1 MSLYLLSLIVISV
14 NSIPNVTVHQTIRTY
29 DIEIAIPDIINFISL
44 ELDLQNKFSYFAIQ
58 RFTKE
63 YKDTLH
69 VISEKDITINQRE
82 QKASLIQF
90 DLHFF
95 QSSLS
100 INHINFYMFHETLT
114 DSYDALSLSFDYNYE
129 NESLVHLMY
138 SNKIIKKKAF
148 ALLHEKKNTY
158 TLYFG
163 VFPMFSYYQ
172 YKGQCLIQNNEW
184 SCQLHRIILHCN
196 NDKIWSYQN
205 TKAYTA
211 KFQTRHRELFVPKH
225 FFDYLLHQVF
235 RDAFKQ
241 GYCYI
246 NIKLQLLCSLGYL
259 QQLFNGLSFVFDG
272 FTVTMKIEDLYIVN
286 GKEEIF
292 MIQMNENNRN
302 EFEFGVGFLK
312 HFDLFFNYEDK
323 SITFYTNFPII
334 KREGIVNEASHI
346 DIVKIGIIINI
357 IELVISSILLITT
370 KY

>member
-1 MSLYLLSLIVISV
+1 MNLYLLSLLVISV
-14 NSIPNVTVHQTIRTY
+14 NSIPNVTVYQTIRTY
-29 DIEIAIPDIINFISL
+29 DIQIAIPDIINYISL
-44 ELDLQNKFSYFAIQ
+44 EIDLLNKFSYFAIQ

-69 VISEKDITINQRE
+69 VISEKDITIHQKE

-100 INHINFYMFHETLT
+100 IKPINFYMFHETLT
-114 DSYDALSLSFDYNYE
+114 DSYDALSLSFDFNDE

-138 SNKIIKKKAF
+138 NKKIIKKKSF
-148 ALLHEKKNTY
+148 ALLHENKNKC

-163 VFPMFSYYQ
+163 VFPMFNYYQ

-184 SCQLHRIILHCN
+184 SCQLHQIVLLCN

-205 TKAYTA
+205 TKSYTA
-211 KFQTRHRELFVPKH
+211 KFQTRHRELYVPKH

-259 QQLFNGLSFVFDG
+259 KELFNGMSFVFDW

-286 GKEEIF
+286 GKNEIF

-302 EFEFGVGFLK
+302 EFEFGVDFLK
-312 HFDLFFNYEDK
+312 HFDLYFNYEDK

-334 KREGIVNEASHI
+334 KREGGVNEESQV
-346 DIVKIGIIINI
+346 DVVKIIIINI
-357 IELVISSILLITT
+357 IDLVVSSILLIIT

>member
-1 MSLYLLSLIVISV
+1 MNLYLLSLLVISV
-14 NSIPNVTVHQTIRTY
+14 NSIPNVTVYQTIRTY
-29 DIEIAIPDIINFISL
+29 DIQIAIPDIINYISL
-44 ELDLQNKFSYFAIQ
+44 EIDLQNKFSYFAIQ

-69 VISEKDITINQRE
+69 VISEKDITIHQKE

-100 INHINFYMFHETLT
+100 IKPINFYMFHETLI
-114 DSYDALSLSFDYNYE
+114 DSYDALSLSFDFNDE
-129 NESLVHLMY
+129 NESLVQLMY
-138 SNKIIKKKAF
+138 NKKIIKKKSF
-148 ALLHEKKNTY
+148 ALLHENKNKC

-163 VFPMFSYYQ
+163 VFPMFNYYQ

-184 SCQLHRIILHCN
+184 SCKLHKIILRCN
-196 NDKIWSYQN
+196 SDKIWIYQN
-205 TKAYTA
+205 TKSYTA
-211 KFQTRHRELFVPKH
+211 KFQTRHRELYVPKH

-246 NIKLQLLCSLGYL
+246 NIKFQLLCSLGYL
-259 QQLFNGLSFVFDG
+259 KELFNGMSFVFDG

-286 GKEEIF
+286 GKDEIF

-302 EFEFGVGFLK
+302 EFEFGVDFLK
-312 HFDLFFNYEDK
+312 HFDLYFNYEDK

-334 KREGIVNEASHI
+334 KREGGVNEESQV
-346 DIVKIGIIINI
+346 DVVKIIIINI
-357 IELVISSILLITT
+357 IELVVSSILLIIT

>member
-1 MSLYLLSLIVISV
+1 MNLYLLSLLVISV
-14 NSIPNVTVHQTIRTY
+14 NSIPNVTVYQTIRTY
-29 DIEIAIPDIINFISL
+29 DIQIAIPDIINYISL
-44 ELDLQNKFSYFAIQ
+44 EIDLLNKFSYFAIQ

-69 VISEKDITINQRE
+69 VISEKDITIHQKE

-100 INHINFYMFHETLT
+100 IKPINFYMFHETLT
-114 DSYDALSLSFDYNYE
+114 DSYDALSLSFDFNDE

-138 SNKIIKKKAF
+138 NKKIIKKKSF
-148 ALLHEKKNTY
+148 ALLHENKNKC

-163 VFPMFSYYQ
+163 VFPMFNYYQ

-184 SCQLHRIILHCN
+184 SCQLHQIVLLCN

-205 TKAYTA
+205 TKSYTA
-211 KFQTRHRELFVPKH
+211 KFQTRHRELYVPKH

-259 QQLFNGLSFVFDG
+259 KELFNGMSFVFDG

-286 GKEEIF
+286 GKNEIF

-302 EFEFGVGFLK
+302 EFEFGVDFLK
-312 HFDLFFNYEDK
+312 HFDLYFNYEDK

-334 KREGIVNEASHI
+334 KREGGVNEESQV
-346 DIVKIGIIINI
+346 DVVKIIIINI
-357 IELVISSILLITT
+357 IDLVVSSILLIIT

>member
-1 MSLYLLSLIVISV
+1 MNLYLLSLLVISV
-14 NSIPNVTVHQTIRTY
+14 NSIPNVTVYQTIRTY
-29 DIEIAIPDIINFISL
+29 DIQIAIPDIINYISL
-44 ELDLQNKFSYFAIQ
+44 EIDLLNKFSYFAIQ

-69 VISEKDITINQRE
+69 VISEKDITIHQKE

-100 INHINFYMFHETLT
+100 IKPINFYMFHETLT
-114 DSYDALSLSFDYNYE
+114 DSYDALSLSFDFNDE
-129 NESLVHLMY
+129 NESLVQLMY
-138 SNKIIKKKAF
+138 NKKIIKKKSF
-148 ALLHEKKNTY
+148 ALLHENKNKC

-163 VFPMFSYYQ
+163 VFPMFNYYQ

-184 SCQLHRIILHCN
+184 SCQLHQIILHCN

-205 TKAYTA
+205 TKSYTA
-211 KFQTRHRELFVPKH
+211 KFQTRHRELYVPKH

-235 RDAFKQ
+235 GDAFKQ

-259 QQLFNGLSFVFDG
+259 KELFNGMSFVFDG

-286 GKEEIF
+286 GKNEIF

-302 EFEFGVGFLK
+302 EFEFGVDFLK
-312 HFDLFFNYEDK
+312 HFDLYFNYEDK

-334 KREGIVNEASHI
+334 KREGGVNEESQV
-346 DIVKIGIIINI
+346 DVVKIIIINI
-357 IELVISSILLITT
+357 IELVASSILLIIT